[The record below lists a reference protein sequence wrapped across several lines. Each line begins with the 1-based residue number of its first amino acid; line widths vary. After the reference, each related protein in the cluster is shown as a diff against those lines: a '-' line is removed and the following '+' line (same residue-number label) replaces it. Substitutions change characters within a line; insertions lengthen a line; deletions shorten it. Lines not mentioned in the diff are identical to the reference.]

1 MDMNVAQHIN
11 HSYQTGNKSELI
23 RVKGE
28 LEKNLNEVNKFF
40 DEYSELFDDQM
51 NATTDKNAPV
61 WKAYNDKYK
70 AYENI
75 KHNIKM
81 TNHYLGM
88 L

>member
-1 MDMNVAQHIN
+1 MNVAQHIN
-11 HSYQTGNKSELI
+11 HSYQTGNKAELL

-28 LEKNLNEVNKFF
+28 LEKNLNEINTFF
-40 DEYSELFDDQM
+40 DEYLELFDDQM

-70 AYENI
+70 VYENI